1 MRPRRRASPAASTSS
16 SRQESFACSRAARS
30 ASTPFLDIRPLV
42 LSGGEQGLLSVAFDP
57 AYATTHRFFVD
68 YTDRNGDTHV
78 VEYRSNG
85 TRAIP
90 SSAKQRLFVKDFASN
105 HNGGQLQFGPDG
117 RLYWGNGD
125 GGGGGDPES
134 NGQSLAR
141 PFAKIMRLN
150 INAKNPRWTLVA
162 YGLRNP
168 WRFSFD
174 RKNGDL
180 YIGDVG
186 QDAWEEI
193 DYLKRGTQTIAN
205 FGWNRYEGTHVY
217 DAVTKLL
224 TRGVY
229 HTPVAEYPHERR
241 LLRHRRL
248 RLSRHEDPVRGRPL
262 LLRRLLLRP
271 GVELEDRRRPRD
283 GRAARAVHGR
293 RAVVVRHRDP
303 TASCTSCPSSPA
315 TSSASPSEADRARRG
330 ARGCGRRRRAR
341 RLPRRKAP
349 AGHDW
354 ARFGYDTA
362 RHNASPDATITAANV
377 SPAPSPA
384 RQGRR
389 HGRLVADLRVRKACA
404 GATRSSSRRRTGERR
419 HSTRAPGASSGGS
432 RPPRTR
438 TLQAPRRS
446 RTRRPRSRPTAPR
459 CTPPHP
465 TGASGSCGC
474 PTGTSSGQQRS
485 PSTRRTRRSPRR

>member
-1 MRPRRRASPAASTSS
+1 VRVALTGVLVVLVFAAGAS
-16 SRQESFACSRAARS
+16 ARS
-30 ASTPFLDIRPLV
+30 DGLRIVRVAQFNAPVYATAAPGESGNLYVVEQAGVIRVLAGGKIRTTPFLDIHPQV

-57 AYATTHRFFVD
+57 AYQTTHRFFVD

-90 SSAKQRLFVKDFASN
+90 SSAKQRLFLKDFASN

-150 INAKNPRWTLVA
+150 INAKTPRWTLVA

-174 RKNGDL
+174 RANGDL

-193 DYLKRGTQTIAN
+193 DYLKHGTQTVAN
-205 FGWNRYEGTHVY
+205 FGWNRFEGTHIY

-229 HTPVAEYPHERR
+229 HAPVAEYSH
-241 LLRHRRL
+241 
-248 RLSRHEDPVRGRPL
+248 SDGCSVSGGYVYRGTKIASAVGRYFYGDYCSGL
-262 LLRRLLLRP
+262 VWSLKISGGRATSLRREPFTVAGLSSFGQASDGELYLMSVQSGNFFLL
-271 GVELEDRRRPRD
+271 
-283 GRAARAVHGR
+283 
-293 RAVVVRHRDP
+293 
-303 TASCTSCPSSPA
+303 T
-315 TSSASPSEADRARRG
+315 
-330 ARGCGRRRRAR
+330 
-341 RLPRRKAP
+341 
-349 AGHDW
+349 
-354 ARFGYDTA
+354 
-362 RHNASPDATITAANV
+362 
-377 SPAPSPA
+377 
-384 RQGRR
+384 Q
-389 HGRLVADLRVRKACA
+389 
-404 GATRSSSRRRTGERR
+404 
-419 HSTRAPGASSGGS
+419 
-432 RPPRTR
+432 
-438 TLQAPRRS
+438 
-446 RTRRPRSRPTAPR
+446 
-459 CTPPHP
+459 
-465 TGASGSCGC
+465 
-474 PTGTSSGQQRS
+474 
-485 PSTRRTRRSPRR
+485 